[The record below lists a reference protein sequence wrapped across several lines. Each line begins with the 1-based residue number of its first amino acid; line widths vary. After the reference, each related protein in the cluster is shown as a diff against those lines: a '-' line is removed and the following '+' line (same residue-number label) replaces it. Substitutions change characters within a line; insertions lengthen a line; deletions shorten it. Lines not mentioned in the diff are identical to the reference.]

1 MVLEMI
7 NVLRKYLLILMMPFS
22 IAISVQVF
30 SASTDV
36 LDINEINNA
45 DISTLLD
52 DTKVFNTIGMGIAL
66 SIALCDVSEICDPT
80 VNEDEIGQLIEALD
94 RRIEG
99 VVTRQQNSE
108 EELTPVITAYVDT
121 KEKYTDYL
129 QRLSKI
135 ARSEPTQDEFTEEED
150 LFSDEDALTED
161 EYSVFAD
168 ADEDIED
175 DIDLDEVEEVIEDE

>member
-1 MVLEMI
+1 MI
-7 NVLRKYLLILMMPFS
+7 NVLRKYSLILMMPFS
-22 IAISVQVF
+22 ITISMQVF

-36 LDINEINNA
+36 LDINEITNA

-52 DTKVFNTIGMGIAL
+52 DTKVFNTIGLGIAL
-66 SIALCDVSEICDPT
+66 SIAMCDGSEICDPT
-80 VNEDEIGQLIEALD
+80 VNEDEIGQLIKALD

-108 EELTPVITAYVDT
+108 AELTPVITAYVDT
-121 KEKYTDYL
+121 KEKYADYL
-129 QRLSKI
+129 QMLSKI
-135 ARSEPTQDEFTEEED
+135 AKPETTQDEFIEEED
-150 LFSDEDALTED
+150 PFFDEDVLTED
-161 EYSVFAD
+161 EYSAFAD